1 MTATKTNKAPY
12 DFESS
17 DDHLNEDRIAE
28 DIFRRAVAIQIASPE
43 PSSYRGD
50 FLTLEEYAREAARV
64 WQEQRKARLKAKL
77 AGQ

>member
-1 MTATKTNKAPY
+1 MTDKKF
-12 DFESS
+12 DFTTS

-43 PSSYRGD
+43 PSSCRGD
-50 FLTLEEYAREAARV
+50 FLTLEEYAHDAART

>member
-1 MTATKTNKAPY
+1 MTNPTF
-12 DFESS
+12 DFTTS

-43 PSSYRGD
+43 PPARGRDD